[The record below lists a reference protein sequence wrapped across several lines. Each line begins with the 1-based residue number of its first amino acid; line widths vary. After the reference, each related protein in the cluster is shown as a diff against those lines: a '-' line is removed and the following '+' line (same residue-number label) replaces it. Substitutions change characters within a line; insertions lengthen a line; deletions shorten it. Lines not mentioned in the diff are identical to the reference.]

1 MITEPLTIIIPV
13 FQRGCVT
20 YGHFVD
26 SPECEIAAAEERGSL
41 AIQLLY
47 KSNENSIS
55 QYECEKKKKK
65 KQAWKR
71 LHHSEKVSGRQRE
84 VAIAEGR
91 KT

>member
-1 MITEPLTIIIPV
+1 MNV
-13 FQRGCVT
+13 
-20 YGHFVD
+20 
-26 SPECEIAAAEERGSL
+26 
-41 AIQLLY
+41 
-47 KSNENSIS
+47 
-55 QYECEKKKKK
+55 KKKKK